1 MSTAQ
6 LIRQA
11 RRASSLTQRSLAS
24 RAGITQPAIADM
36 ERSAHDTRASTLSQ
50 LLNAA
55 GYGLFTLPT
64 ASHSAADWADY
75 IYQELKSPRSSYNVA
90 FRALIG
96 FSDDLSSVDAPL
108 KVALCVS
115 PPAPCGDSRFDAG
128 IAAIANYYLSKE
140 DLPIPAWVNEPS
152 RILKEAWI
160 ATPYAEPN
168 EIPISFK
175 QRGVLLALSELA
187 SV

>member
-24 RAGITQPAIADM
+24 RAGITQPAIADI

-75 IYQELKSPRSSYNVA
+75 IYQELK
-90 FRALIG
+90 
-96 FSDDLSSVDAPL
+96 
-108 KVALCVS
+108 
-115 PPAPCGDSRFDAG
+115 
-128 IAAIANYYLSKE
+128 
-140 DLPIPAWVNEPS
+140 
-152 RILKEAWI
+152 
-160 ATPYAEPN
+160 
-168 EIPISFK
+168 
-175 QRGVLLALSELA
+175 
-187 SV
+187 